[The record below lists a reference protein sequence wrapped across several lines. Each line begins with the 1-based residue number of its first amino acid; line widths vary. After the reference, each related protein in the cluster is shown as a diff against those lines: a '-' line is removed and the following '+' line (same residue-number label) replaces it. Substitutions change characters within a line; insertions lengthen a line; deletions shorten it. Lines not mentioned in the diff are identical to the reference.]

1 MPPTRTLS
9 FHHPPFPPKKVQ
21 FGKLKCITVTSKP
34 LLPECG
40 GWIVLEMACHHFC
53 TVGHTWHLHSKEHW
67 NNSSARYCDTDHPH
81 KWSSIFY
88 PLYTD
93 DWPWCILC
101 RCFVMESRKDEEG
114 CLSCSCCGGRIT
126 AHSEIYCPSETSR
139 LNGVYFFIYLYS
151 PHSSPLAIFI

>member
-9 FHHPPFPPKKVQ
+9 FHHPHFPPQKSTIWKAQVYNSYIQ
-21 FGKLKCITVTSKP
+21 ALAAWV
-34 LLPECG
+34 
-40 GWIVLEMACHHFC
+40 WWVEMACHHFC

-114 CLSCSCCGGRIT
+114 CLSCSCCGGQIT
-126 AHSEIYCPSETSR
+126 AHSEIYSPSETSR